1 MIKSIANDQEQRE
14 HINKD
19 GRHNAPTSFIWG
31 EKLARNMALAVLLLL
46 TVVSV
51 RNAELPTGETVLTA
65 VQEMIDSDWDEHLG
79 KIDFVSNMFPETV
92 SVFFDTAPAP
102 SLSAPCFGQV
112 SHAWT
117 QDEPFIGYKADDGRV
132 YAAGN
137 GQIMSL
143 AYGPMEERIVRIRHE
158 NGVETLYYGL
168 DQVCVQEGDPVTDKT
183 CLGTVKA
190 GLDAAVEV
198 RRAGV
203 PVDPTALLAP
213 RSVDQP

>member
-1 MIKSIANDQEQRE
+1 MIKSIVNDQEQRE
-14 HINKD
+14 NVKIDERHISP
-19 GRHNAPTSFIWG
+19 ASFIWG

-92 SVFFDTAPAP
+92 SVFFDTAPAA
-102 SLSAPCFGQV
+102 SLSAPCFGLV

-117 QDEPFIGYKADDGRV
+117 RDEPYIGYKSDDGKV
-132 YAAGN
+132 YAAGK

-143 AYGPMEERIVRIRHE
+143 AHGPMEERIVRIRHE
-158 NGVETLYYGL
+158 DGVETLYYGL
-168 DQVCVQEGDPVTDKT
+168 DHVSVHEGDQVTDKT
-183 CLGTVKA
+183 CIGTVKA

-203 PVDPTALLAP
+203 PVDPTGLLAP
-213 RSVDQP
+213 RSVEQP